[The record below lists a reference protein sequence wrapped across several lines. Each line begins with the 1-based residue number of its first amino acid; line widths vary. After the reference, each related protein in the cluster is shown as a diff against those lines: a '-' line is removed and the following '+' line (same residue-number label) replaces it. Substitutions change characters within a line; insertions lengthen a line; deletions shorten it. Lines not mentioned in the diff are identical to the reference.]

1 VYGLA
6 RIDASGRICERAIT
20 APGWADGDR
29 LTLTAEAGV
38 VTARRDSTR
47 RRQRAEAALAQA
59 AATGEDIT
67 VSSVA
72 RRAGVNRTFFYR
84 HRDLLERIH
93 VQQAQ
98 PPPATA
104 GGPAVSRASL
114 QADLANANARCARLA
129 AHVRQLEKRLSQTS
143 GAQAWHES
151 GLGAPA
157 DIDQLNAR
165 ITELEQQN
173 TSLRLER
180 EEKADELQAARA
192 ANREL
197 TRQLNVGAP

>member
-1 VYGLA
+1 MT
-6 RIDASGRICERAIT
+6 RAIP
-20 APGWADGDR
+20 A
-29 LTLTAEAGV
+29 AGKR
-38 VTARRDSTR
+38 ADSTR

-67 VSSVA
+67 VSAVA
-72 RRAGVNRTFFYR
+72 RRAGVDRTFFYR

-98 PPPATA
+98 PSAATA

-129 AHVRQLEKRLSQTS
+129 ADVRQLEKRLSQAL
-143 GAQAWHES
+143 GAQAWHEP

-157 DIDQLNAR
+157 DIDQLSAR
-165 ITELEQQN
+165 IAELEQQN
-173 TSLRLER
+173 TSLRLEQ
-180 EEKADELQAARA
+180 EEKTDELRAARA

-197 TRQLNVGAP
+197 TRQLNISPP